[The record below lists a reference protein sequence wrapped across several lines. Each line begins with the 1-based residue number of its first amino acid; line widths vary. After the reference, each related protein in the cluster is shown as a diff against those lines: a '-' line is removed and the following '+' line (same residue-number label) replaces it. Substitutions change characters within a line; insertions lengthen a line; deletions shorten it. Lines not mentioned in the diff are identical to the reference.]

1 MFLCNVC
8 EKSLPLMDWLF
19 FRNALTSQP
28 LVQIVSNL
36 TSLMLQIKVIKQLQ
50 NLDSYKQQ
58 L

>member
-1 MFLCNVC
+1 
-8 EKSLPLMDWLF
+8 MDWLF
-19 FRNALTSQP
+19 FRNALTSPP
-28 LVQIVSNL
+28 LVQIVSSL

>member
-1 MFLCNVC
+1 
-8 EKSLPLMDWLF
+8 MDWLF

-50 NLDSYKQQ
+50 NLHSYKQQ